1 MYCNNTT
8 NFLFWVLWTCLVT
21 SIKNNNANLQKRW
34 CLSACKQWP
43 PSLTCYFEYSENA
56 WSCPSIM
63 VVSPCKKFRFSWK
76 KKLCKFLSIP
86 IIYHRAKNQKK
97 LTTYS
102 REKRRTDGRTNG
114 QKVRQTDNRDFTGPL
129 VGRGSKM

>member
-1 MYCNNTT
+1 M
-8 NFLFWVLWTCLVT
+8 FF
-21 SIKNNNANLQKRW
+21 
-34 CLSACKQWP
+34 P
-43 PSLTCYFEYSENA
+43 G
-56 WSCPSIM
+56 
-63 VVSPCKKFRFSWK
+63 K

-102 REKRRTDGRTNG
+102 REKRRPDGRTNG
-114 QKVRQTDNRDFTGPL
+114 QKVRQTDNRDFTGPS